1 MRNIR
6 CALLLI
12 LIIVGSLKSFG
23 QFDRYNGGQLVISE
37 DEMRLYNL
45 IMDYRKSQN
54 LPKIP
59 LSKKLTFVAQ
69 THAKDSDIN
78 GLSNMKGQGCNM
90 HSWSGLGYWESCCY
104 LNDHSNA
111 KCMWDKPRELTNYD
125 EYGYEIAF
133 FSSDNATPEE
143 ALAGWMKSDGHR
155 NCIINQS
162 IWKNSN
168 WKAIGVGIK
177 GRYAMVWFGEMA
189 DPDGEPKVMCME
201 K

>member
-6 CALLLI
+6 CALLL
-12 LIIVGSLKSFG
+12 LLVIVGSLKSFG

-45 IMDYRKSQN
+45 IMDYRDSLKVPS
-54 LPKIP
+54 IP

-78 GLSNMKGQGCNM
+78 GLSKMKGQGCNM

-111 KCMWDKPRELTNYD
+111 KCTWNKPREL
-125 EYGYEIAF
+125 
-133 FSSDNATPEE
+133 
-143 ALAGWMKSDGHR
+143 
-155 NCIINQS
+155 
-162 IWKNSN
+162 
-168 WKAIGVGIK
+168 
-177 GRYAMVWFGEMA
+177 A